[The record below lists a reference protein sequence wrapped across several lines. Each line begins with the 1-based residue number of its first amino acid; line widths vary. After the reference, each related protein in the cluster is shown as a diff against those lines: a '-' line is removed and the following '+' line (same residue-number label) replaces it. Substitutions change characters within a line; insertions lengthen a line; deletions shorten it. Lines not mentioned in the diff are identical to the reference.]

1 MFGDFNWL
9 LIYFKP
15 LTKFMKIENQFH
27 FQDICKEAY
36 PIGIQKDL
44 ETYARMI
51 FWLVGCMNPKW
62 RGLYIGNYREIN
74 VTFFICYGLCKSKG
88 YLK

>member
-1 MFGDFNWL
+1 MFGDFKWL
-9 LIYFKP
+9 LISFNAP
-15 LTKFMKIENQFH
+15 LTKFVKIDNQFD

-62 RGLYIGNYREIN
+62 RGLYIGVNIEKWCHILPILQ
-74 VTFFICYGLCKSKG
+74 FIIAI
-88 YLK
+88 

>member
-1 MFGDFNWL
+1 MFGN
-9 LIYFKP
+9 FKWFKYCPAP
-15 LTKFMKIENQFH
+15 LTKFVKIDNQFD

-62 RGLYIGNYREIN
+62 RGLYIGKYRENN
-74 VTFFICYGLCKSKG
+74 VTFYIRYQQ
-88 YLK
+88 YRWVV